1 MNQGRLMRNFT
12 IATFV
17 FLFLVS
23 CSVAFAHPPSDII
36 FKYDI
41 KNKILSVGVA
51 HSVKDPQKHF
61 IKEINIK
68 INSKEWIKQEFVSQ
82 TNKDAQAASY
92 AQVSLKK
99 GDVIEVLADCN
110 ESGKLKKTFKIE

>member
-1 MNQGRLMRNFT
+1 MRNLT
-12 IATFV
+12 MAAFV

-36 FKYDI
+36 FKYDG

-61 IKEINIK
+61 IKEIDIK
-68 INSKEWIKQEFVSQ
+68 VNGKEWIKQKFINQ
-82 TNKDAQAASY
+82 ANKNAQAASY

-110 ESGKLKKTFKIE
+110 ESGKLKNTFKIE